1 MAIESQRVRL
11 LREHR
16 ALGLEPGAE
25 VIVRTWQAEEWIA
38 GGLAE
43 LAPVVPSPAPRPRA
57 REAPATNRD
66 HARERAARAARTTQR
81 ARALPAAPRRGP
93 GRPPKAASGRGP
105 GRPPKTPRGRGR

>member
-43 LAPVVPSPAPRPRA
+43 LAPVLAPSPAARPRA
-57 REAPATNRD
+57 REAP
-66 HARERAARAARTTQR
+66 ARTTQR

-105 GRPPKTPRGRGR
+105 GRPPTPRGRGR